1 MANRSQNVNAPSQ
14 NYGGSLTPYSK
25 PRHSRDINRGGVD
38 PRNRRR
44 RVRSSA
50 PAGTRVETLPDGT
63 QVSVTPAMQRNRSR
77 EQQRERALADKATA
91 ATNQAMT
98 LMGTLGM
105 IPGQASSGRGASD
118 FLMTPEELK
127 NRRIANTLQQISN
140 MRYSGAAP
148 RSWYGQSVL
157 GDPSELTG
165 TGGIAY
171 SRLYPLLGP

>member
-63 QVSVTPAMQRNRSR
+63 QVSVTPKMRGARVR
-77 EQQRERALADKATA
+77 QQQKDSALESKATR
-91 ATNQAMT
+91 ATNETMR
-98 LMGTLGM
+98 LLSSFGM
-105 IPGQASSGRGASD
+105 IPGQPANDLVLS
-118 FLMTPEELK
+118 PEEMK
-127 NRRIANTLQQISN
+127 NRRRASTLQQISN